1 MHKCVKQNIIVHFII
16 QKLKNKHTFLKKAC
30 KLRKLNPLI
39 LTEREDSKT
48 RYFPPLKPPDTVADV
63 SILKYSFRYDFV
75 EVITLTMNP
84 CSGRKA
90 SVLYFYI

>member
-16 QKLKNKHTFLKKAC
+16 QKLKNKHFPQKAC

-48 RYFPPLKPPDTVADV
+48 TYFPP
-63 SILKYSFRYDFV
+63 RYKKNRYPKAFHQT
-75 EVITLTMNP
+75 I
-84 CSGRKA
+84 RKSPKHA
-90 SVLYFYI
+90 TFEIY